1 MINKKSR
8 YCKVAGFFCLKVVG
22 WVMVL
27 FFKSADDKNNKGNNG
42 NDNKD
47 ANANT

>member
-8 YCKVAGFFCLKVVG
+8 YCKVAGFFWFKGG